1 MVDEPLSEPDELDPL
16 EPFSGAFDGLDSE
29 LEDELESELDDE
41 SDELDESDDFS
52 PDDFSP
58 DAAEERVAPFEPW
71 LSVL

>member
-1 MVDEPLSEPDELDPL
+1 VVDEPLSEPDELDPF

-52 PDDFSP
+52 PDD
-58 DAAEERVAPFEPW
+58 AEERVALFEPW